1 MDKAIHRLR
10 RQTDESNVLIL
21 LLDVL
26 VVVKL
31 LRLRVATINN

>member
-10 RQTDESNVLIL
+10 RQTDESSVLML

-31 LRLRVATINN
+31 FRLRVATINN